1 MIKSKKIVT
10 IDNDK
15 NKIIELMQRAAA
27 GDYTKATDS
36 DFADPE
42 LKNAFNNLISSVEE
56 NNNYIVMRLNNSM
69 STIGDSSC
77 VKNMIEQVNEQ
88 TLAITDLRGTSKD
101 LGDSITNIQDSILKI
116 QNNTGSVTD
125 FSEKCINDIGN
136 SVDIVDN
143 ATSKVLDISGQ
154 ITDFKEKATKI
165 AEIIDI
171 VKKIASKSGLLALN
185 ASIEAARAGESG
197 RGFAVVAGQVK
208 ELSSNTTQ
216 SAERIV
222 KYVSELTDGIDSLYT
237 AILETADEL
246 KRGNQSIHDSV
257 EYLHE
262 MDSEIDSIKGS
273 VDSISSEIGTQM
285 ALTENFLTAIDSLAD
300 NYDSLSE
307 GCMTTGGHLY
317 TISRDVDKTR
327 SDLARKGANLSLTDW
342 LTIYEIDHLIFT
354 WRVYN
359 HLAGFEKLQLSQVNN
374 PHGCKFGKWA
384 ATVHDARVTG
394 NSNFNATVRNHER
407 IHKYAV
413 DSFNAMENNDR
424 AKALAAF
431 NQAYNAYLDFKKTIT
446 DLRNS
451 LK

>member
-15 NKIIELMQRAAA
+15 NKIIELMQRAAT
-27 GDYTKATDS
+27 GDYTKATNS